1 MKALGLVEISGLVPA
16 INALD
21 GMLKTADVEFVT
33 WEKKLGGR
41 LVTIIVTGT
50 VSSVQE
56 AVDYVTNMKDIKLAA
71 HAVIP
76 RPHEELDK
84 LIEMSTEKYK
94 NLNGGE

>member
-50 VSSVQE
+50 VSSVTE
-56 AVDYVTNMKDIKLAA
+56 AVNYVRDMRNIKLVA

-76 RPHEELDK
+76 RPHQELDK
-84 LIEMSTEKYK
+84 LIKMSSEKYK
-94 NLNGGE
+94 F